1 MKIYRRFRAVR
12 VGDGWQEAKTGKWRY
27 VVIEEG
33 RGKRTGD
40 LEPPF
45 YICPQVN
52 GKQNWQRL
60 SAETYADAK
69 NEVARREQAEK
80 ATEHGVVVMSDGNEH
95 SLHAAIAKFLDKRA
109 SKAPKTVAQYRHA
122 LNEFAELTGANFVE
136 AVTSDVLHKY
146 QRAMMKEYSGKTYDT
161 RYTVV
166 RQFLKVNGNTAMIPA
181 DERPAVEE
189 EPATPYTETEL
200 NKLFAAMVDEQK
212 IRYKFFLGT
221 GCRDREVSFAAWD
234 DLDLG
239 RGTYTVRRKEDVGFT
254 PKRHESRDIP
264 LPSSLVAALK
274 KRHEKHA
281 GERWVFLSARGNPDN
296 HFLRKLKAIAL
307 DAGLNCGHCKTT
319 ITVGEGKARHEEH
332 VTCKTHPV
340 CAKFFLHRFR
350 KTCATNWQNAG
361 IPVRT
366 IQHYLGHKSLEVT
379 QKYLGVTTPSQSQI
393 DRAFGD

>member
-27 VVIEEG
+27 VVVEEG

-60 SAETYADAK
+60 SAESYADAK
-69 NEVARREQAEK
+69 NEVARREHAEK
-80 ATEHGVVVMSDGNEH
+80 ATGHGVVVMDANHEH
-95 SLHAAIAKFLDKRA
+95 PLRAAIADFLDKRA

-122 LNEFAELTGANFVE
+122 LNEFADLSGANFVE
-136 AVTSDVLHKY
+136 AVTNAVLHKY
-146 QRAMMKEYSGKTYDT
+146 QKAMVAEYSFKTYDT
-161 RYTVV
+161 RYTIV
-166 RQFLKVNGNTAMIPA
+166 RAFLKAYGNTAFIPA
-181 DERPAVEE
+181 TERPEVEE
-189 EPATPYTETEL
+189 EPATPYTPKEL
-200 NKLFAAMVDEQK
+200 EKLFAAMDEEQR

-234 DLDLG
+234 DLDLE
-239 RGTYTVRRKEDVGFT
+239 RGVYHVRRKEDVGFT
-254 PKRHESRDIP
+254 PKKHESRKISVP
-264 LPSSLVAALK
+264 TSLVAALK

-296 HFLRKLKAIAL
+296 HFLRKLKGIAL
-307 DAGLNCGHCKTT
+307 DAGLNCGHCKTA
-319 ITVGEGKARHEEH
+319 ITVGEGKARREEH

-350 KTCATNWQNAG
+350 KTCATNWQDAG

-366 IQHYLGHKSLEVT
+366 IQEYLGHKSLEVT